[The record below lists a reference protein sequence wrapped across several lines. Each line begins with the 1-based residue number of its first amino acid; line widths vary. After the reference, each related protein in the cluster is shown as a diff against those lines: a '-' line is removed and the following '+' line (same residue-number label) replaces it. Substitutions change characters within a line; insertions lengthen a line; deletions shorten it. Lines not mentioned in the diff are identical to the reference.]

1 MISGRPPWSSQFK
14 TQISALYHIGSTS
27 EPPLLPDNLSEDG
40 KDFVRWCLERDPAKR
55 PNVLRLLEHPFITE
69 PYTGPNTKVKLPPP
83 ERLKQAGDTGD
94 DSAAADASMQ
104 PGASSIVVADSA
116 VPDLAVT
123 PEQADQ
129 LEDEIAAF
137 LRQEQEAIKQ
147 TAVEEI
153 KIKL

>member
-14 TQISALYHIGSTS
+14 SQISALYHIGSTS
-27 EPPLLPDNLSEDG
+27 DPPVLPDNLSEDG
-40 KDFVRWCLERDPAKR
+40 KDFVLWCLERDPQKR

-69 PYTGPNTKVKLPPP
+69 PYTGPNTKVKLTPP

-94 DSAAADASMQ
+94 SGVSASMQ
-104 PGASSIVVADSA
+104 PGGAPSVVVESV

-137 LRQEQEAIKQ
+137 LRQEQEALKQ
-147 TAVEEI
+147 AAVIEQ
-153 KIKL
+153 IKLKL